1 MPRLA
6 TKTKVSK
13 LIPVAQGDAKFRN
26 LKMCPFFEE
35 YLPTDL
41 PNLEDIKE
49 LLQAKEAGTTEGDAY
64 LAKFI

>member
-1 MPRLA
+1 
-6 TKTKVSK
+6 
-13 LIPVAQGDAKFRN
+13 
-26 LKMCPFFEE
+26 MCPFFEE

-41 PNLEDIKE
+41 PNLKDNKE

>member
-1 MPRLA
+1 MARLA
-6 TKTKVSK
+6 TKTTVSK
-13 LIPVAQGDAKFRN
+13 LIPVAHGDAKFRT
-26 LKMCPFFEE
+26 LKMCPFFAE

-41 PNLEDIKE
+41 PNLEDKE